1 MEEPLS
7 VKANLLPEAK
17 KELKVSKCH
26 LLSFALNKIY
36 ETHPF

>member
-17 KELKVSKCH
+17 KELKISKSQ
-26 LLSFALNKIY
+26 LSFALNKIY
-36 ETHPF
+36 ETYPF